1 MDVSNLTITGQ
12 ARPAAGQVPG
22 VAETSKPAAVGNPL
36 PVSGQ
41 VRAPS
46 GAPQNA
52 ASSTPANTDELHNL
66 VEQANEAIAV
76 RFSNLKFSVAE
87 GTNINVV
94 RIEDSE
100 TGELIQQIPSEQM
113 VALARALDEIKQ
125 GMMLKEKV

>member
-1 MDVSNLTITGQ
+1 MDVSNLTMIG
-12 ARPAAGQVPG
+12 PAAPAVPQVSG
-22 VAETSKPAAVGNPL
+22 VAETGKPAAQGNPL
-36 PVSGQ
+36 PVLGQ
-41 VRAPS
+41 VPAS
-46 GAPQNA
+46 SHIPQNTG
-52 ASSTPANTDELHNL
+52 SPSPTNTDELNNL
-66 VEQANEAIAV
+66 VEQANEALPV

-125 GMMLKEKV
+125 GMMLKEKA